1 MTWGNSLTIYLWVRI
16 ELQLSLLL
24 QLSKNNCFFFF
35 KPMIEAIKCSVVYAQ
50 IPRPEFETE
59 SQIQEQI

>member
-1 MTWGNSLTIYLWVRI
+1 
-16 ELQLSLLL
+16 
-24 QLSKNNCFFFF
+24 
-35 KPMIEAIKCSVVYAQ
+35 MIEAIKCSVVYAQ